1 MPDPTP
7 LDELKAAIA
16 GGKALLV
23 CGAGVSRA
31 VAGNAAKGWKGL
43 IESAFNE
50 ASRLSGEDLSG
61 LCRSM
66 LAGNDIDVWLNAANI
81 AQKKLGGWQDEPY
94 RAWLKASV
102 GGLKAPD
109 PCPLLDAIK
118 DLKCRLATTNY
129 DDLLRFH
136 LGAQAETWLNPE
148 AAAEVLAGE
157 NARGIWH
164 IHGYWREPQS
174 VIFSNSDYE
183 RVRSSNR
190 SQFLQKQA
198 AFADTFIFIGCSA
211 DGLADENVGELLKW
225 FAKDWGGLGKKH
237 FALVL
242 DDAMSAP
249 GWPSA
254 ITRVPYG
261 SSYDELA
268 GCLRGL
274 APPPPA
280 LSSAPDKI
288 KSIDFIFPNEPTI
301 GRKQEIARVVSAAL
315 DRRPCLI
322 TGGPGMGKSKVALAA
337 AYDPQ
342 IVAKFGARRVFVSL
356 ENRSDPLDLLILLAG
371 ELGLTTEPTHNS
383 TLAAIRH
390 TCGLAPAFAI
400 LDNAEGLIDSNAAET
415 SRLLGL
421 LRDTPGLSIAVT
433 SREPL
438 PGLIG
443 WESIDDLPPLEFDDA
458 CSLFCG
464 IATSIK
470 PDDPDLR
477 PLLEA
482 LDGHALSLTIVAGRV
497 QGEPPQADAEAVAG

>member
-31 VAGNAAKGWKGL
+31 VAGNAAPGWKAL

-50 ASRLSGEDLSG
+50 ASRLSGENLSG

-148 AAAEVLAGE
+148 AAAEVLTGE
-157 NARGIWH
+157 NALGIWH

-183 RVRSSNR
+183 RVRSSDR

-211 DGLADENVGELLKW
+211 DGLADENIGELLKW

-242 DDAMSAP
+242 DDAMSASAGRRP
-249 GWPSA
+249 SPVCHMDRVTMSWPIACAASHPRRRHSLPLP
-254 ITRVPYG
+254 TRSKASTSLFPTSPPSGG
-261 SSYDELA
+261 SMRSRAWFRRHSTGALASSLA
-268 GCLRGL
+268 GRGWVNRKSHWPRPTILRSSPSFASG
-274 APPPPA
+274 AF
-280 LSSAPDKI
+280 SSALK
-288 KSIDFIFPNEPTI
+288 
-301 GRKQEIARVVSAAL
+301 
-315 DRRPCLI
+315 
-322 TGGPGMGKSKVALAA
+322 TG
-337 AYDPQ
+337 
-342 IVAKFGARRVFVSL
+342 
-356 ENRSDPLDLLILLAG
+356 
-371 ELGLTTEPTHNS
+371 
-383 TLAAIRH
+383 AIR
-390 TCGLAPAFAI
+390 
-400 LDNAEGLIDSNAAET
+400 
-415 SRLLGL
+415 
-421 LRDTPGLSIAVT
+421 SI
-433 SREPL
+433 S
-438 PGLIG
+438 
-443 WESIDDLPPLEFDDA
+443 
-458 CSLFCG
+458 
-464 IATSIK
+464 
-470 PDDPDLR
+470 
-477 PLLEA
+477 
-482 LDGHALSLTIVAGRV
+482 
-497 QGEPPQADAEAVAG
+497 